1 MELLY
6 KELTQEIIAACME
19 VHIIIG
25 CGCLEAVYAEAL
37 EREFSLR
44 GIQYQ
49 REKELPIVYKG
60 LKLQKTY
67 KVDFVCYGKII
78 LELKASESIQSI
90 YIAQVVNYLK
100 LSTLKLGIVINFG
113 AERLEWK
120 RVPNL
125 Y

>member
-6 KELTQEIIAACME
+6 KELTQEIISACME
-19 VHIIIG
+19 VHNIVG

-37 EREFSLR
+37 EREFILR

-49 REKELPIVYKG
+49 REKELPVVYKG
-60 LKLQKTY
+60 VELQKTY

-78 LELKASESIQSI
+78 LELKASEAIQTI
-90 YIAQVVNYLK
+90 YVAQVVNYLK
-100 LSTLKLGIVINFG
+100 LSSLKLGIVINFG

-120 RVPNL
+120 RVPNP